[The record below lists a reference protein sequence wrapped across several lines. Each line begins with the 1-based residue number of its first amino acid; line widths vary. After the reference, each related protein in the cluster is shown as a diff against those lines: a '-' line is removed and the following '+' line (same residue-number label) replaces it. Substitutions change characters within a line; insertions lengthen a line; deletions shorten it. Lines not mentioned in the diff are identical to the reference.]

1 MIKLFQILLFVLISL
16 SAVSQ
21 NVVITGEAKGQPNK
35 IVRVIV
41 YSDQFSNMQK
51 TIAQT
56 ATNKQGEFN
65 LKLNVTET
73 QFAFLAFGLEKGE
86 FYLSPNATYHFNI
99 FIDTASVNE
108 SIFDKL
114 PLNFT
119 LVANDGGI
127 QQSIEDY
134 NLLYNDFVFNNVNSI
149 YKSRNKI
156 VVTNFVDSTHQKYK
170 NDNNKYVKDYVDYSL
185 AWLLW
190 LSRKENNTKVL
201 EKYFVNKPVLYN
213 NIQFTDFFKDF
224 FKNYFDTEKLF
235 TYNEL
240 IFAIND
246 INTSELHNLLVD
258 KTTFA
263 IDVRISELVEMLL
276 LKKNYHNRDAVKK
289 QVLLKLK
296 YIADK
301 SKFSEN
307 KLIANNFIHELQI
320 MQNGT
325 PAPEIFLQNS
335 NNDTVLLS
343 SFKGNFVLLNFVKPN
358 CKICD
363 FQMQLLNDIK
373 EQGGNKFD
381 IITIVAGNNF
391 TDIANYAKSRGY
403 DWQILKTGDDIL
415 VFENYNIKTYPTYM
429 LLNPDGTFAYA
440 HLPMPNENMELY
452 INRFIE
458 KYKK

>member
-1 MIKLFQILLFVLISL
+1 
-16 SAVSQ
+16 
-21 NVVITGEAKGQPNK
+21 
-35 IVRVIV
+35 
-41 YSDQFSNMQK
+41 
-51 TIAQT
+51 
-56 ATNKQGEFN
+56 
-65 LKLNVTET
+65 
-73 QFAFLAFGLEKGE
+73 
-86 FYLSPNATYHFNI
+86 
-99 FIDTASVNE
+99 
-108 SIFDKL
+108 
-114 PLNFT
+114 
-119 LVANDGGI
+119 
-127 QQSIEDY
+127 
-134 NLLYNDFVFNNVNSI
+134 
-149 YKSRNKI
+149 
-156 VVTNFVDSTHQKYK
+156 
-170 NDNNKYVKDYVDYSL
+170 
-185 AWLLW
+185 
-190 LSRKENNTKVL
+190 
-201 EKYFVNKPVLYN
+201 
-213 NIQFTDFFKDF
+213 
-224 FKNYFDTEKLF
+224 
-235 TYNEL
+235 
-240 IFAIND
+240 
-246 INTSELHNLLVD
+246 
-258 KTTFA
+258 
-263 IDVRISELVEMLL
+263 MLL

>member
-56 ATNKQGEFN
+56 VTNKQGEFN

-190 LSRKENNTKVL
+190 LSRKENNAKVL
-201 EKYFVNKPVLYN
+201 KKYFVNKPVLYN

-246 INTSELHNLLVD
+246 INTS
-258 KTTFA
+258 
-263 IDVRISELVEMLL
+263 
-276 LKKNYHNRDAVKK
+276 
-289 QVLLKLK
+289 KLCT
-296 YIADK
+296 
-301 SKFSEN
+301 N
-307 KLIANNFIHELQI
+307 
-320 MQNGT
+320 
-325 PAPEIFLQNS
+325 
-335 NNDTVLLS
+335 
-343 SFKGNFVLLNFVKPN
+343 
-358 CKICD
+358 
-363 FQMQLLNDIK
+363 
-373 EQGGNKFD
+373 
-381 IITIVAGNNF
+381 
-391 TDIANYAKSRGY
+391 
-403 DWQILKTGDDIL
+403 
-415 VFENYNIKTYPTYM
+415 
-429 LLNPDGTFAYA
+429 
-440 HLPMPNENMELY
+440 
-452 INRFIE
+452 
-458 KYKK
+458 